1 MENEKCQELIS
12 EVLERLR
19 LENTE
24 IRQTTNQINQRLDSM
39 ESIFLRIENNLEQRF
54 QALLEAQQVQI
65 EINQRILNALRQ
77 KEENE
82 DPSSKGLFS

>member
-1 MENEKCQELIS
+1 MENEKFQELIS

>member
-1 MENEKCQELIS
+1 MENEKFQELIS

-82 DPSSKGLFS
+82 DTNSKGLFS